1 MGAGLSS
8 VAKSFTSYQAVT
20 AAGAE
25 FSFTDWLIYPF
36 VVAMYQNPLN
46 FFSYVEF
53 F

>member
-8 VAKSFTSYQAVT
+8 VAKSFTSYHAAA

-25 FSFTDWLIYPF
+25 FPFPDWLIYPF
-36 VVAMYQNPLN
+36 VAAMYPNPLN

>member
-8 VAKSFTSYQAVT
+8 VAKSFTSYRAAA

-25 FSFTDWLIYPF
+25 FPFIDWLIYLF

-46 FFSYVEF
+46 FFPYVVYF
-53 F
+53 